1 MPPSASTPASTPAS
15 TSAAMPVQASVQ
27 ASVQAYIGLG
37 ANLGDA
43 RSQVLAA
50 IAQLQ
55 TLPDTRLG
63 AQSSLFRSA
72 PIDADGD
79 DYINAVVQL
88 ETRLPAADLLLA
100 LQAIEHDFG
109 RQRSYV
115 NAPRTLDLDL
125 LLYGSQTIATA
136 TLQVPHPR
144 MTERAFVLIP
154 LLQIDPQIQI
164 PGHGPAHQFAPAV
177 AGQIIARI

>member
-1 MPPSASTPASTPAS
+1 M
-15 TSAAMPVQASVQ
+15 TSQQAAQ
-27 ASVQAYIGLG
+27 VQAYIGLG

-43 RSQVLAA
+43 RRQVQDA
-50 IAQLQ
+50 IARLQ
-55 TLPDTRLG
+55 SLSDTRFI
-63 AQSSLFRSA
+63 AQSSLFCSA

-79 DYINAVVQL
+79 DYVNAVVQL
-88 ETRLPAADLLLA
+88 ETCLPAEDLLRA

-125 LLYGSQTIATA
+125 LLYGNQTIAST

-144 MTERAFVLIP
+144 ITQRAFVLIP
-154 LLQIDPQIQI
+154 LLEIDPLIQI
-164 PGHGPAHQFAPAV
+164 PGYGPAHQFAPAV
-177 AGQIIARI
+177 AEQVIARI